1 MEMYNTIIVIALV
14 LLIVIICVVLKVNP
28 LSKKFVI
35 EVRDIEPKEPND
47 SVPEQITKIKREN
60 RYKRTI
66 TIGEIARSKA
76 IKDNP
81 KTNKL
86 KNFRYV
92 FEKIRTLANKNPSKC
107 PKIKFKLK
115 KGDIHFNMD
124 DLLAMRKTLIA
135 GYSPR
140 LQKGQYNYSALRF
153 VVETGI
159 EILDRKRRVEI
170 IDNYFNSKKKQ

>member
-35 EVRDIEPKEPND
+35 EVRDIEPKEPTD

-124 DLLAMRKTLIA
+124 DLLAMKKTLIA
-135 GYSPR
+135 MNSPR
-140 LQKGQYNYSALRF
+140 LQKGQYNYVALRIA
-153 VVETGI
+153 VETGI
-159 EILDRKRRVEI
+159 EILK
-170 IDNYFNSKKKQ
+170 NKQ